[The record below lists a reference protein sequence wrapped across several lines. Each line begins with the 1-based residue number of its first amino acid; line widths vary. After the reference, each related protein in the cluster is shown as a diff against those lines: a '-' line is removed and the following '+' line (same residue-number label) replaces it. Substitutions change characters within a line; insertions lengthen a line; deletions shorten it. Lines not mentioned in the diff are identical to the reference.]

1 MLRGIDPLLTADLLH
16 ALRAM
21 GHGDTITIV
30 DANFPAAACARR
42 LITAQGSDV
51 TTMFRAIIAILPI
64 DDFIPKPLLT
74 MQIVGDPGTIP
85 QAVAEL
91 HEATAAAGLDT
102 GSLGTVERHEF
113 YRRARDSFAIVATGD
128 RRLYA
133 NIIITKGV
141 LRTAG

>member
-1 MLRGIDPLLTADLLH
+1 MLRGLDPILTADLLH

-30 DANFPAAACARR
+30 DANFPAAACAQR

-51 TTMFRAIIAILPI
+51 TTMYRAILGILPI

-74 MQIVGDPGTIP
+74 MQIVGDPTTTP
-85 QAVAEL
+85 PAVAEL
-91 HEATAAAGLDT
+91 HAATTAAGLAPT
-102 GSLGTVERHEF
+102 TLGTVERHEF
-113 YRRARDSFAIVATGD
+113 YRRARDSFAIIATGD

-141 LRTAG
+141 LHPDY